1 MPLSESRAA
10 EPHRA
15 QSAIDHRAV
24 ARRHL
29 RMPRCVTANPSPRCP
44 ACRLPPRWCICEAHQ
59 PVACPLGI
67 DVLMHYCEL
76 HRPSSTGKL
85 IHRLVPASGCFVAGG
100 GRPLDRGTVVRPG
113 RELWI
118 LHPHGE
124 LPPTGATPEGTQVLL
139 IDGSWKQASD
149 LLRSVSSWGRMV
161 RLPMSGSSRFLLRT
175 QQGENQFSTIEA
187 LLFLL
192 DSFGL
197 HDAHARL
204 NLQFELHV
212 YASLLA
218 RGKRAEARQYLVNSP
233 VRTAFPAFVAKLDP
247 GRD

>member
-1 MPLSESRAA
+1 
-10 EPHRA
+10 
-15 QSAIDHRAV
+15 
-24 ARRHL
+24 
-29 RMPRCVTANPSPRCP
+29 
-44 ACRLPPRWCICEAHQ
+44 
-59 PVACPLGI
+59 
-67 DVLMHYCEL
+67 MHYCEL

-85 IHRLVPASGCFVAGG
+85 IQRLVPASGCFVAGG

-175 QQGENQFSTIEA
+175 KQDSTMGIKFSRSMEKA
-187 LLFLL
+187 LRNGISSPKRSKLL
-192 DSFGL
+192 RE
-197 HDAHARL
+197 H
-204 NLQFELHV
+204 
-212 YASLLA
+212 
-218 RGKRAEARQYLVNSP
+218 
-233 VRTAFPAFVAKLDP
+233 
-247 GRD
+247 